1 MEVQMSEANQVAGVS
16 VGIDDISFATGSYR
30 VDLADIAPRLGT
42 EPAKYHKGLGQEQM
56 SVVAADEDPVTMA
69 AAAALPLIER
79 GGTDGLRTLMFA
91 TETGIDQ
98 SKSAGVYVHELLGLP
113 NNVRTVEMKQACYS
127 ATAALQFATAIV
139 ARNPKE
145 RVLVIASD
153 IARYDLDSAAE
164 PTQGAG
170 AVAMIISANPRVIE
184 LDAANGVFTK
194 DVMDFWRPN
203 YRAQA
208 LVEGKLS
215 ISAYVEAVAG
225 AFADYRANGG
235 SDFDE
240 IDFFS
245 YHQPFTKMAQKA
257 HLGLAESLGIE
268 MDKAAADEKIGATL
282 GYNRRIGNSYTA
294 SAYFGL
300 LALLDTDEDLT
311 GKRVAIASYGSGCV
325 AEFLTGR
332 VVEGYKDHIRAE
344 EHVEILDSRVQLD
357 DATYYAAQQRVIE
370 DQGNYSNREEGLLRG
385 KGSFAWAGV
394 EGDKRIYVRR

>member
-79 GGTDGLRTLMFA
+79 GGTEGLRTLMFA

-98 SKSAGVYVHELLGLP
+98 SKAAGVYVHELLGLP

-127 ATAALQFATAIV
+127 ATAALQFASAIV

-153 IARYDLDSAAE
+153 IARYD
-164 PTQGAG
+164 
-170 AVAMIISANPRVIE
+170 

-225 AFADYRANGG
+225 AFSDYQANGG
-235 SDFDE
+235 SDFND

-268 MDKAAADEKIGATL
+268 IDKAAADEKIGATL

-332 VVEGYKDHIRAE
+332 VVEGYQKHIRAD
-344 EHVEILDSRVQLD
+344 EHLEILDTRVQLD

-370 DQGNYSNREEGLLRG
+370 DQGNYSNREEGMLRG